1 MVEAWAEKTMRTQ
14 VARGHY
20 YIREA
25 PWSWQGF
32 NRRFYRWAK
41 QHGGRFV
48 RRDLCGDGMV
58 VVHDERDPPN
68 WYRNKFDKHLYSEE
82 QLFHLQPMAFFTCQR
97 TNSTVFAQ
105 ANIGTLTLPGECE

>member
-1 MVEAWAEKTMRTQ
+1 MSQEYEMVEAWAEKTMRTQ

-41 QHGGRFV
+41 KHGGRLV
-48 RRDLCGDGMV
+48 EYLDTIR
-58 VVHDERDPPN
+58 
-68 WYRNKFDKHLYSEE
+68 S
-82 QLFHLQPMAFFTCQR
+82 
-97 TNSTVFAQ
+97 
-105 ANIGTLTLPGECE
+105 